1 MKRIAILLALLL
13 GVVQM
18 SAQTIDF
25 KGTVTDETG
34 QPLQGCY
41 IHTSESKYTTSDVLG
56 QYSIPVSYRKS
67 VKIHYECVGY
77 KEVVLTYSP
86 QRAFLTSPDVKM
98 ELDST
103 VLDGG
108 FFPAGVPY
116 VDLADKSDPC
126 PKCGS
131 KVLPIL
137 YGITTEKG
145 YEAIRNG
152 EYVSGGCQIRREN
165 YACPSCKLRFYV
177 REAPA
182 IEARKE
188 AENADSLIVI
198 VDGIIHIAPVVSDLV
213 LQAFTFISDED
224 IKSVDL
230 IKKDDPRRIECSPKD
245 ILILTTREGSEIH
258 NFYLNGQTVHKKKG
272 IGLGYL
278 FDEEL
283 LKQQIKKNWGIN
295 PKKIQSISVK
305 GREIRIIRS
314 RI

>member
-1 MKRIAILLALLL
+1 MKRVAIVFALLL
-13 GVVQM
+13 CVVPVL
-18 SAQTIDF
+18 AQTIDI
-25 KGTVTDETG
+25 KGTVTDERG
-34 QPLQGCY
+34 EPLQGCY
-41 IHTSESKYTTSDVLG
+41 IHTSESRYTTTDVLG
-56 QYSIPVSYRKS
+56 RYSIPVSSRKG
-67 VKIHYECVGY
+67 VWVHYECIGY
-77 KEVVLTYSP
+77 KDVALHFSP
-86 QRAFLTSPDVKM
+86 EKAFPASPDVQM
-98 ELDST
+98 RPDST
-103 VLDGG
+103 VLDDT
-108 FFPAGVPY
+108 FVPGVSY

-224 IKSVDL
+224 IETVDL

-245 ILILTTREGSEIH
+245 ILILTTREGTEIH

-283 LKQQIKKNWGIN
+283 LKQQIKKNWKIN
-295 PKKIQSISVK
+295 PEKIQSLSVN
-305 GREIRIIRS
+305 GREIRIKTKK
-314 RI
+314 

>member
-1 MKRIAILLALLL
+1 MKRVAIVFALLL
-13 GVVQM
+13 CVVPM
-18 SAQTIDF
+18 LAQTIDI
-25 KGTVTDETG
+25 KGTVTDERG
-34 QPLQGCY
+34 EPLQGCY
-41 IHTSESKYTTSDVLG
+41 IHTSEFRYTTTDVLG
-56 QYSIPVSYRKS
+56 HYSIPVSSRKG
-67 VKIHYECVGY
+67 VWVHYEYIGY
-77 KEVVLTYSP
+77 KDVALHFSP
-86 QRAFLTSPDVKM
+86 EKAFPASSDVQM
-98 ELDST
+98 RPDST
-103 VLDGG
+103 VLDDT
-108 FFPAGVPY
+108 FVPGVSY

-126 PKCGS
+126 LRCGS

-137 YGITTEKG
+137 YGITAEKG

-230 IKKDDPRRIECSPKD
+230 IEKDDPRRIECSPKD

-258 NFYLNGQTVHKKKG
+258 NFFLNGQTVHKKKG

-295 PKKIQSISVK
+295 PEKIQSLSVN
-305 GREIRIIRS
+305 GREIRIKTKK
-314 RI
+314 

>member
-1 MKRIAILLALLL
+1 MKRVAIVFALLL
-13 GVVQM
+13 CVVPVL
-18 SAQTIDF
+18 AQTIDI
-25 KGTVTDETG
+25 KGTVTDERG
-34 QPLQGCY
+34 EPLQGCY
-41 IHTSESKYTTSDVLG
+41 IHTSESRYTTTDVLG
-56 QYSIPVSYRKS
+56 RYSIPVSSRKG
-67 VKIHYECVGY
+67 VWVHYECIGY
-77 KEVVLTYSP
+77 KDVALHFSP
-86 QRAFLTSPDVKM
+86 EKAFPASPDVQM
-98 ELDST
+98 RPDST
-103 VLDGG
+103 VLDDT
-108 FFPAGVPY
+108 FVPGVSY

-224 IKSVDL
+224 IETVDL

-245 ILILTTREGSEIH
+245 ILILTTREGTEIH

-295 PKKIQSISVK
+295 PKKIQSLSVN
-305 GREIRIIRS
+305 GREIRIKTK
-314 RI
+314 

>member
-1 MKRIAILLALLL
+1 MKRVAIVFALLL
-13 GVVQM
+13 CVVPVL
-18 SAQTIDF
+18 AQTIDI
-25 KGTVTDETG
+25 KGTVTDERG
-34 QPLQGCY
+34 EPLQGCY
-41 IHTSESKYTTSDVLG
+41 IHTSESRYTTTDVLG
-56 QYSIPVSYRKS
+56 HYSIPVSSRKG
-67 VKIHYECVGY
+67 VWVHYEYIGY
-77 KEVVLTYSP
+77 KDVALHFSP
-86 QRAFLTSPDVKM
+86 EKAFPASSDVQM
-98 ELDST
+98 RPDST
-103 VLDGG
+103 VLDDT
-108 FFPAGVPY
+108 FVPGVSY

-126 PKCGS
+126 PRCGS

-224 IKSVDL
+224 IETVDL

-245 ILILTTREGSEIH
+245 ILILTTREGTEIH

-305 GREIRIIRS
+305 GREIRIKTKK
-314 RI
+314 

>member
-25 KGTVTDETG
+25 EGTVTDETG

-56 QYSIPVSYRKS
+56 HYSIPVSYRKS

-86 QRAFLTSPDVKM
+86 QRAFPTSPDVKM

-116 VDLADKSDPC
+116 VDLADKSNPC
-126 PKCGS
+126 PRCGS

-145 YEAIRNG
+145 KAAIRNG
-152 EYVSGGCQIRREN
+152 EYVSGGCRVSREN
-165 YACPSCKLRFYV
+165 YACPSCKLRCHV
-177 REAPA
+177 REAPSN
-182 IEARKE
+182 EEKTE
-188 AENADSLIVI
+188 TVDSLIVC
-198 VDGIIHIAPVVSDLV
+198 VDGIPHVLPIESDLV
-213 LQAFTFISDED
+213 LQSFTFISDED

-230 IKKDDPRRIECSPKD
+230 IKKYAPGNILCAPRD
-245 ILILTTREGSEIH
+245 ILILTTHKESEIH
-258 NFYLNGQTVHKKKG
+258 NFYLNGQAVHKEKG
-272 IGLGYL
+272 IGLAYL

-283 LKQQIKKNWGIN
+283 LKQQIKKNWKIN
-295 PKKIQSISVK
+295 PEKIQSLSVN
-305 GREIRIIRS
+305 GREIRIKTKK
-314 RI
+314 